1 MKKYLVLLF
10 ATLWYHRFHL
20 LTEVM
25 LTKINLV
32 KKLYKTDKHGYENWG
47 TLF

>member
-10 ATLWYHRFHL
+10 ATLMVPCFHL

-25 LTKINLV
+25 LLKSI
-32 KKLYKTDKHGYENWG
+32 
-47 TLF
+47 